1 MLAVHFGAGN
11 IGRGFIGLL
20 LNQSNYQVTFI
31 DINAR
36 LVEAINNRQQYNVRL
51 AARESETMTVKN
63 ISAINSATDPEKVT
77 AAIGKADLITTAVG
91 PNTLSVISKLIA
103 KGLSE
108 RIKTNKK
115 PLNII
120 ACENM
125 KRGSTLLKEKIYSHI
140 TKAEQEI
147 FDELYGFPNAA
158 VDRIVPNQ
166 ENADPLEVYVEPYF
180 EWIVEEPAFK
190 GEVPVITGVTYVQDL
205 NPYIERKLFTVNT
218 GHAVPAYVGYQMGY
232 TTIIEAM
239 RDQKVQEIIRG
250 ALAESGEAI
259 IKTYN
264 FDREEYQKYINKI
277 IVRFMNPHISDN
289 ITRVARDPIRKLGAH
304 DRLIR
309 PASMYMKVT
318 GGKVPKYLTKTIA
331 AVLNYDFE
339 QDKEAVE
346 LQKMI
351 AENGIEKTLEKIAQL
366 DKTHPLVEVILKE
379 VGITGKSVPLK
390 TN

>member
-20 LNQSNYQVTFI
+20 LNQANYQVTFV
-31 DINAR
+31 DVNTR
-36 LVEAINNRQQYNVRL
+36 LVEAINKRQQYDVVL
-51 AARESETMTVKN
+51 ASEESETMTVKN
-63 ISAINSATDPEKVT
+63 VSAINSATDPEKVI

-91 PNTLSVISKLIA
+91 PNILSVLSKLIA

-115 PLNII
+115 PLNLI

-125 KRGSTLLKEKIYSHI
+125 LGGSTLLKEKIYSHI

-166 ENADPLEVYVEPYF
+166 KNTDALEVCVEPYF
-180 EWIVEEPAFK
+180 EWVVEEPAFK
-190 GEVPVITGVTYVQDL
+190 GEVPRIIDVIYVQDL
-205 NPYIERKLFTVNT
+205 KPYIERKLFTVNT
-218 GHAVPAYVGYQMGY
+218 GHAIPAYVGYQMGY
-232 TTIIEAM
+232 TTIIDAM
-239 RDQKVQEIIRG
+239 HDQKVQEIIRG

-259 IKTYN
+259 IKMYN
-264 FDREEYQKYINKI
+264 FDRAEHQAYINKI
-277 IVRFMNPHISDN
+277 IGRFMNPYISDDV
-289 ITRVARDPIRKLGAH
+289 TRVARGPIRKLGAH

-309 PASMYMKVT
+309 PASLYMKVT
-318 GGKVPKYLTKTIA
+318 GGKEPIYLAKTIA
-331 AVLNYDFE
+331 AVLSYDFD

-351 AENGIEKTLEKIAQL
+351 AEKGIEKTLEKISEL
-366 DKTHPLVEVILKE
+366 DTTHPLVEVILKE
-379 VGITGKSVPLK
+379 VRVKI
-390 TN
+390 

>member
-20 LNQSNYQVTFI
+20 LNQANYQVTFV
-31 DINAR
+31 DVNTR
-36 LVEAINNRQQYNVRL
+36 LVEAINKRQQYDVVL
-51 AARESETMTVKN
+51 AAEESETMTVKN
-63 ISAINSATDPEKVT
+63 VSAINSATDPEKVIV
-77 AAIGKADLITTAVG
+77 AIGKADLITTAVG
-91 PNTLSVISKLIA
+91 PNILSVLSKLIA

-115 PLNII
+115 PLNLI

-125 KRGSTLLKEKIYSHI
+125 LGGSTLLKEKIYSHI

-166 ENADPLEVYVEPYF
+166 KNTDALEVCVEPYF
-180 EWIVEEPAFK
+180 EWVVEEPAFK
-190 GEVPVITGVTYVQDL
+190 GEVPRIIDVIYVQDL
-205 NPYIERKLFTVNT
+205 KPYIERKLFTVNT
-218 GHAVPAYVGYQMGY
+218 GHAIPAYVGYQMGY
-232 TTIIEAM
+232 TTIIDAM
-239 RDQKVQEIIRG
+239 HDQKVQEIIRG

-259 IKTYN
+259 IKMYN
-264 FDREEYQKYINKI
+264 FDRAEHQAYINKI
-277 IVRFMNPHISDN
+277 IGRFMNPYISDDV
-289 ITRVARDPIRKLGAH
+289 TRVARGPIRKLGAH

-309 PASMYMKVT
+309 PASLYMKVT
-318 GGKVPKYLTKTIA
+318 SGKEPIYLAKTIA
-331 AVLNYDFE
+331 AVLSYDFD

-351 AENGIEKTLEKIAQL
+351 AEKGIEKTLEKISEL
-366 DKTHPLVEVILKE
+366 DTTHPLVEVILKE
-379 VGITGKSVPLK
+379 VRVKI
-390 TN
+390 